1 LKIKRYVVR
10 EMQEAIRLIKQDMG
24 PEAVIVSSYRVPA
37 KGLAGLFM
45 PRLLEVTAAVDEAPE
60 VSLNLSSPPAQMA
73 VAAGNTEHRQI
84 GPPGVLPAGE
94 LQGRPDRKLYLAGG
108 RAEYKG
114 EPGSGQKEESPAAG
128 EREPRLDGGGRSL
141 FEMVVGRQMEAGM
154 NRNPVFRW
162 RRALLNMDLE
172 ENVVESLLSDLNG
185 KLSRPEGDGADGE
198 SIFFNIKKKAVRLLE
213 PAYSMTERARVLT
226 FVGPTGVGKTTT
238 LAKLATIFSLNDH
251 KKIALVAV
259 HTYRL
264 GAVEQLQAYGDF
276 LGVPVEVV
284 MTPAELARVLES
296 HSDKDHILIDTDGRS
311 ARNTG
316 QVLELKSFLDAV
328 KEPQDIFLVLSLTT
342 KNRDLNKIAQEFL
355 KIKYSKI
362 IFTKL
367 DETETLGSILNLVC
381 TFGIPVAYLADG
393 RGMPD
398 SISEAGP
405 KSIARLLFR
414 GVDPDEIMAT

>member
-37 KGLAGLFM
+37 KGLAGFFL
-45 PRLLEVTAAVDEAPE
+45 PRLLEVTAAVDETPE
-60 VSLNLSSPPAQMA
+60 VNLNLNSPPAQMV
-73 VAAGNTEHRQI
+73 VAAGDTNN
-84 GPPGVLPAGE
+84 PPGALPAGE
-94 LQGRPDRKLYLAGG
+94 PQGRPNSKLYLAGG
-108 RAEYKG
+108 RTGYKSDLGYEQVEEDPVVEKQEARPGG
-114 EPGSGQKEESPAAG
+114 E
-128 EREPRLDGGGRSL
+128 GRGL
-141 FEMVVGRQMEAGM
+141 FEMMVSKQIEASLS
-154 NRNPVFRW
+154 RDPAFRW
-162 RRALLNMDLE
+162 RRALLDMDLE
-172 ENVVESLLSDLNG
+172 ENVVESLLSDLGG
-185 KLSRPEGDGADGE
+185 KLSRLEGGGAESE
-198 SIFFNIKKKAVRLLE
+198 SIFLDIKKKAVHLLE
-213 PAYSMTERARVLT
+213 PAYSMTEKARVLT

-238 LAKLATIFSLNDH
+238 LAKLATMFSINDH

-296 HSDKDHILIDTDGRS
+296 HSDKDHIFIDTDGRS

-316 QVLELKSFLDAV
+316 QVLELKSFLDV
-328 KEPQDIFLVLSLTT
+328 VEEPQDIFLVLSLTT
-342 KNRDLNKIAQEFL
+342 KNRDLNRIAQEFL

-393 RGMPD
+393 RGIPD
-398 SISEAGP
+398 GISEAGP
-405 KSIARLLFR
+405 KSIAKLLFR